1 MHDCKCSTIEAMLH
15 TIHNEETK
23 LYFIQSYLLGWT
35 SEEQMQGIIARSR
48 AD

>member
-1 MHDCKCSTIEAMLH
+1 MRDCKCSTIEAMLH

-35 SEEQMQGIIARSR
+35 SEEQMQAIIARSQ